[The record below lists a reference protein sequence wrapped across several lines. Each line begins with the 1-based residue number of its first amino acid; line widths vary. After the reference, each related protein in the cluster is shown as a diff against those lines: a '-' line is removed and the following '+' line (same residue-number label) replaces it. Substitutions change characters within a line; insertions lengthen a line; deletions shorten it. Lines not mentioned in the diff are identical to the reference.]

1 MKKTL
6 RGKRHIRA
14 RRSVEA
20 GRRKREIVKG
30 ARTANRIRRALRMF
44 PSYLTSA
51 MLDVIQALQGLGKV
65 FSDTASNFR
74 KELIDG

>member
-20 GRRKREIVKG
+20 GRRKREIVK
-30 ARTANRIRRALRMF
+30 ADRNAKRIRRAMRMF
-44 PSYLTSA
+44 PSYLNSM
-51 MLDVIQALQGLGKV
+51 MLDVIRGLQGLGKV
-65 FSDTASNFR
+65 FSDVASNFR